1 MQCREPCWA
10 MSGAHLHA
18 STLVGLRRSV
28 GMLWR
33 CQQRH
38 GAVLILHDQQTVAGE
53 MTTRADK
60 LALRAHARA
69 AAAYRNF
76 RDCLPDV
83 NCRPGFSADG
93 SRLMRGV
100 CCAVQP
106 FITDVGHA
114 VTLQIESRNG
124 RTSRVIA
131 GLNDRKSGT
140 DGLLGRRMEI
150 RVDRDSGY

>member
-1 MQCREPCWA
+1 M
-10 MSGAHLHA
+10 
-18 STLVGLRRSV
+18 
-28 GMLWR
+28 
-33 CQQRH
+33 
-38 GAVLILHDQQTVAGE
+38 LILHDQQTVAGV

-60 LALRAHARA
+60 LALRAHVRA
-69 AAAYRNF
+69 AAAYQNF